1 MLLSGSGQAVDVV
14 YKCDSVWILELFRIG
29 GIMSRINLGQG

>member
-1 MLLSGSGQAVDVV
+1 MLLNGPVQAADVV
-14 YKCDSVWILELFRIG
+14 CKCDSVWILELFRMG